1 VAKGAGGST
10 EAKVSSLATAC
21 WERGLCISV
30 YIICV
35 RTTQYDVE
43 VASWRFRQ
51 AVRVADGKGFGTG
64 KMPGRL
70 REGFVDRS

>member
-10 EAKVSSLATAC
+10 EAQVSSLAIAC
-21 WERGLCISV
+21 WERGLCMSV
-30 YIICV
+30 YIVGV
-35 RTTQYDVE
+35 RTTHYDVE
-43 VASWRFRQ
+43 VASRCFRQ